1 MKDEGYD
8 LLLLDTPSTEEVRDV
23 KMFANEKE
31 EEEEG
36 GDDDDDEEEE
46 DPSPPDPS
54 SNDMSTTGI
63 PLNSE
68 RRNFLNVRR

>member
-1 MKDEGYD
+1 
-8 LLLLDTPSTEEVRDV
+8 LDTSSTEEVRDV
-23 KMFANEKE
+23 KMFAKEKE
-31 EEEEG
+31 DEEEEG
-36 GDDDDDEEEE
+36 GDDDDDEEEEE